1 MTRPK
6 RSINRWL
13 LASAINVNLA
23 QLLLSPLILYLSDLK
38 INWCLKSAS
47 VVNEVLDFYIE
58 SASWPPPERK
68 KKRKSRWANDE
79 ADKTFIPGMPTVLP
93 ADATEDQKEQYI
105 RKYFI
110 RGSGI
115 IWTWNGLLTAI
126 FPNLY
131 ESISFFIKYRVLQY
145 VYCGDKF

>member
-1 MTRPK
+1 M
-6 RSINRWL
+6 
-13 LASAINVNLA
+13 
-23 QLLLSPLILYLSDLK
+23 
-38 INWCLKSAS
+38 
-47 VVNEVLDFYIE
+47 DFYIE

-105 RKYFI
+105 RKFLI

-115 IWTWNGLLTAI
+115 
-126 FPNLY
+126 F
-131 ESISFFIKYRVLQY
+131 
-145 VYCGDKF
+145 

>member
-1 MTRPK
+1 MAPCLCNQC
-6 RSINRWL
+6 RSSRTL
-13 LASAINVNLA
+13 TYS
-23 QLLLSPLILYLSDLK
+23 LLSFWSSISRLI
-38 INWCLKSAS
+38 NAWNSAS

-110 RGSGI
+110 SGSGI

-131 ESISFFIKYRVLQY
+131 EIISFFIKYRVIQY
-145 VYCGDKF
+145 VHCGD